1 MKVRLLLTLQA
12 LAIGFGVSALAQLKD
27 TADPQV
33 AQQLVSFYNSALRTK
48 YDEAFSNK
56 DAAALGRSL
65 HRRRGSGGAGRTVFR
80 SSGHRGRYADMFKR
94 SRLTD
99 FFALRDQLNAIGK
112 ELWAVGEWWSLLQS
126 EKGPVQLGGYWS
138 EIYVREGDVWKIRML
153 TFNVIPPSMPPTLEE
168 ATPPPK

>member
-1 MKVRLLLTLQA
+1 M
-12 LAIGFGVSALAQLKD
+12 
-27 TADPQV
+27 
-33 AQQLVSFYNSALRTK
+33 
-48 YDEAFSNK
+48 
-56 DAAALGRSL
+56 AALFTEDAVLVAPEGLFSGRQ
-65 HRRRGSGGAGRTVFR
+65 AIEE
-80 SSGHRGRYADMFKR
+80 RYADMFKR